1 MKILSPQ
8 LTEDKGLS
16 NFVTT
21 RLREAILTG
30 SFEPGEKLDQDQ
42 IANELNVSRTPVR
55 EALKVLASEG
65 YVEIRSYRGA
75 YIPTISQQDIYN
87 IYEIRWVIESEITRQ
102 ATPIMP
108 SNVLERFDHLF
119 NEDLDYQKN
128 RDRRHY
134 EIDQEFHEAIASY
147 CHNKL
152 FKEIL
157 SKMNNRIV
165 RVRSF
170 ALQQPGSH
178 LEESCNEHI
187 AILEAIKARDVEEAG
202 RRMEQHLRNSATR
215 IMKYLSY

>member
-8 LTEDKGLS
+8 ITEDKGLS

-108 SNVLERFDHLF
+108 TDVLERFDHLF

-134 EIDQEFHEAIASY
+134 EIDQEFHDVIASY

-187 AILEAIKARDVEEAG
+187 AILEAIKARDAEEAG

-215 IMKYLSY
+215 IMKYLNY

>member
-8 LTEDKGLS
+8 ITEDKGLS

-42 IANELNVSRTPVR
+42 IASELNVSRTPVR

-108 SNVLERFDHLF
+108 TDILERFDHLF

-134 EIDQEFHEAIASY
+134 EIDKDFHDAIAGY
-147 CHNKL
+147 CHNNL

-187 AILEAIKARDVEEAG
+187 AILEAIKARDAEEAG
-202 RRMEQHLRNSATR
+202 HRMEQHLRNSATR